1 MGGKESGRV
10 GMHGVGKKEEQTS
23 PRYFRHTS
31 NKMMQMHYPGF
42 PMPARGRQGDTAMY
56 EARFDVFSALL
67 LKRYRASAALAQAQ
81 H

>member
-1 MGGKESGRV
+1 
-10 GMHGVGKKEEQTS
+10 
-23 PRYFRHTS
+23 
-31 NKMMQMHYPGF
+31 
-42 PMPARGRQGDTAMY
+42 MY